1 MAQYR
6 LVITKISDNLTCK
19 RDVPQFK
26 KAICSLHD
34 PVFQKN
40 KNDHS
45 ETSYLGTYILD
56 LGAERQRT
64 NIPEQ
69 GFELNLI
76 NPDVLRETF
85 QL

>member
-1 MAQYR
+1 MIT
-6 LVITKISDNLTCK
+6 VI
-19 RDVPQFK
+19 RR
-26 KAICSLHD
+26 
-34 PVFQKN
+34 
-40 KNDHS
+40 
-45 ETSYLGTYILD
+45 TYILD

-85 QL
+85 QLYYSSRLAS

>member
-19 RDVPQFK
+19 RDVPKFN
-26 KAICSLHD
+26 KAYLLPPRSSL
-34 PVFQKN
+34 QKN
-40 KNDHS
+40 KNDH
-45 ETSYLGTYILD
+45 ILD
-56 LGAERQRT
+56 LGNERQRT

-69 GFELNLI
+69 GFELDLI

-85 QL
+85 QLYYVVG

>member
-1 MAQYR
+1 MSQYR

-19 RDVPQFK
+19 RDVPKFN

-40 KNDHS
+40 KNDH
-45 ETSYLGTYILD
+45 ILD
-56 LGAERQRT
+56 LGNERQRT

-69 GFELNLI
+69 GFELDLI

-85 QL
+85 QLYYFVG